1 MGLERITALLQK
13 TNDNYASDI
22 FLPLIN
28 KSIDLTNSEKS
39 IKSASHRVIA
49 DHLRMLSFS
58 IADGAIPSNEGRGY
72 VVRRVLRRAAR
83 FGRLLGLLSC
93 LSIVSV

>member
-1 MGLERITALLQK
+1 MRESRKWLIQRITALLQK
-13 TNDNYASDI
+13 TNDKYASDI

-49 DHLRMLSFS
+49 DHLRSSALNTTIAFSVNISTSSFQE
-58 IADGAIPSNEGRGY
+58 AILHVG
-72 VVRRVLRRAAR
+72 
-83 FGRLLGLLSC
+83 LGFRW
-93 LSIVSV
+93 